1 MLALTDQAASIVTA
15 IVTNQ
20 SEAEK
25 AGLRIHQAE
34 KTNAPEE
41 AAFAIQIV
49 PEPEETDT
57 VISSEGSPVYLDELV
72 ADELDDKVLD
82 AAVDEQGS
90 VSFQILIQ
98 N

>member
-20 SEAEK
+20 SEAEN

-34 KTNAPEE
+34 GTNASQE
-41 AAFAIQIV
+41 AAFAVQIV

-57 VISSEGSPVYLDELV
+57 VVSGEGSPVYLDELV
-72 ADELDDKVLD
+72 ADDLEDKVLD
-82 AAVDEQGS
+82 AAVDEQGG
-90 VSFQILIQ
+90 VSFQILVQ

>member
-1 MLALTDQAASIVTA
+1 MLALTDQASSIVTA

-20 SEAEK
+20 SEAEN
-25 AGLRIHQAE
+25 AGLRIHQADA
-34 KTNAPEE
+34 TNAPEE

-57 VISSEGSPVYLDELV
+57 VVSGEGSPVYLDELI
-72 ADELDDKVLD
+72 ADDLDDKVLD
-82 AAVDEQGS
+82 AAVDEQGG
-90 VSFQILIQ
+90 VSFQILVQ